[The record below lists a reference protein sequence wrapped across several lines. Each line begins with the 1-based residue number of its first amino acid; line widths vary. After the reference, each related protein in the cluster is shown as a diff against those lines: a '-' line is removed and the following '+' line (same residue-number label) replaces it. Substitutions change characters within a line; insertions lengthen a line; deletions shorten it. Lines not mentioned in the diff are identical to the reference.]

1 MVKDNRINTIVD
13 DELYKKFRD
22 YWMDK
27 ENRSQERISAAAVA
41 RELIEYALKHM
52 NGKQD
57 TEQLV
62 EQDKVP
68 DAKQDTKKNAFSDLK
83 F

>member
-22 YWMDK
+22 YWMDR
-27 ENRSQERISAAAVA
+27 ENITQERISAAAVA
-41 RELIEYALKHM
+41 RELIEYALDSM
-52 NGKQD
+52 NGKKD
-57 TEQLV
+57 IIPDDK
-62 EQDKVP
+62 QDKVI
-68 DAKQDTKKNAFSDLK
+68 DAKQDSKSNPFSDIN

>member
-22 YWMDK
+22 YWMDR
-27 ENRSQERISAAAVA
+27 ENREQERISAAAVA

-62 EQDKVP
+62 EQDNEQELKK
-68 DAKQDTKKNAFSDLK
+68 DSKQNAFSDIVV
-83 F
+83 